1 MKLGSLFAA
10 ALAVGG
16 ETYYL
21 GKGFIWNAYIGM
33 TFRLIFRSLAL
44 LLIAGALVF
53 APMPGHQ
60 GHGVMAHVS
69 VEEAAHGHAH
79 GDDLEHSHPHL
90 PGHDAAD
97 HSHQFLFMA
106 DSVTQSAYAAQSQW
120 QFPANLM
127 PDPGFASGLERP
139 PKRA

>member
-1 MKLGSLFAA
+1 MPFF
-10 ALAVGG
+10 VQ
-16 ETYYL
+16 
-21 GKGFIWNAYIGM
+21 I
-33 TFRLIFRSLAL
+33 FRLFTLA
-44 LLIAGALVF
+44 LIAGALVF
-53 APMPGHQ
+53 APMPGHS
-60 GHGVMAHVS
+60 GHDAMALIS
-69 VEEAAHGHAH
+69 VEDTAHGHDH
-79 GDDLEHSHPHL
+79 DHDHDHDHPHL
-90 PGHDAAD
+90 PGHDATD